1 MPKFITIGYG
11 DPKDYDRTPAAIR
24 DAAHGRDAEL
34 QRAGAVMGIAG
45 PPVQVRNPEGSG
57 TTTAQGPFMSSPLPI
72 AGFAVID
79 AASLDE
85 AVKIVSGCPC
95 AVAHG
100 VIEVWPL
107 ET

>member
-1 MPKFITIGYG
+1 MG

-24 DAAHGRDAEL
+24 DAAHGREAEL